1 MTCARYA
8 DLDFV
13 ERYVLGQMDEA
24 EQAIFEAHYFEC
36 PDCFAAVQALQTA
49 QSVLRE
55 NAPQSSP
62 VSQPTPQATNAAPS
76 RVVDFS
82 THPARAKNGDHGS
95 ARPTG
100 PRWLASGATWIGL
113 AAAASLA
120 GMLIWSPWR
129 PHDAAPLPEGAVAHQ
144 AAQPPQNAPSIPS
157 QTAPKPE
164 SNTPAS
170 SPTTATPSGGGAS
183 KPAPGATP
191 TPTQTPTQAPAQTRP
206 LVSLDALALIA
217 PPPYVPLPTR
227 GADPAAAAFASA
239 MTNYAKKDY
248 RGAIDGL
255 KPIVEAQPEATHA
268 AFFLGVSYLAAG
280 DAADAS
286 AVLNRVAASNVA
298 PFADEAHFYLAKA
311 ALRARDLDRAER
323 ELSIANERQ
332 AGPAG
337 EAAKLLQALRTYR
350 HEH

>member
-24 EQAIFEAHYFEC
+24 EQATFEAHYFEC

-62 VSQPTPQATNAAPS
+62 APQPSSHGASSSPHATNAAPS

-82 THPARAKNGDHGS
+82 THPARTRNGDHGS
-95 ARPTG
+95 GRSTG
-100 PRWLASGATWIGL
+100 PRWLASGATWVGL

-120 GMLIWSPWR
+120 AMLIWSPWR
-129 PHDAAPLPEGAVAHQ
+129 PRDTASPRPEGAVAQQ
-144 AAQPPQNAPSIPS
+144 AAPPSQPAPSIPS

-164 SNTPAS
+164 SNTPS
-170 SPTTATPSGGGAS
+170 TATPSGSGSS
-183 KPAPGATP
+183 KP
-191 TPTQTPTQAPAQTRP
+191 APAQTRP
-206 LVSLDALALIA
+206 LISLDALALIT

-227 GADPAAAAFASA
+227 GADPSAAAFASA
-239 MTNYAKKDY
+239 MTSYAKKDY
-248 RGAIDGL
+248 RGAIEGL
-255 KPIVEAQPEATHA
+255 KPIVDAQPEATHA

-280 DAADAS
+280 DAASAS

-311 ALRARDLDRAER
+311 ALRAHDLDRAER
-323 ELSIANERQ
+323 ELTIANERQ

-337 EAAKLLQALRTYR
+337 EAAKLLQALHTYR
-350 HEH
+350 KQG

>member
-62 VSQPTPQATNAAPS
+62 VPQPTPHATNAAPS

-82 THPARAKNGDHGS
+82 THSARAKNGDHGS
-95 ARPTG
+95 ARPRG

-129 PHDAAPLPEGAVAHQ
+129 PRDAAPQPEGAVAHQ
-144 AAQPPQNAPSIPS
+144 AAQPPQNAPSIPP

-164 SNTPAS
+164 PNTPVS
-170 SPTTATPSGGGAS
+170 SPT
-183 KPAPGATP
+183 
-191 TPTQTPTQAPAQTRP
+191 
-206 LVSLDALALIA
+206 
-217 PPPYVPLPTR
+217 
-227 GADPAAAAFASA
+227 
-239 MTNYAKKDY
+239 
-248 RGAIDGL
+248 
-255 KPIVEAQPEATHA
+255 
-268 AFFLGVSYLAAG
+268 
-280 DAADAS
+280 
-286 AVLNRVAASNVA
+286 
-298 PFADEAHFYLAKA
+298 
-311 ALRARDLDRAER
+311 
-323 ELSIANERQ
+323 
-332 AGPAG
+332 
-337 EAAKLLQALRTYR
+337 
-350 HEH
+350 

>member
-24 EQAIFEAHYFEC
+24 EQATFEAHYFEC

-62 VSQPTPQATNAAPS
+62 VPQPSSHGASPHATNAAPS

-95 ARPTG
+95 GRPTG

-120 GMLIWSPWR
+120 AMLIWSPWR
-129 PHDAAPLPEGAVAHQ
+129 PHDNAPPRPEGAVAQQ
-144 AAQPPQNAPSIPS
+144 AAQPPQPAPSIPP

-164 SNTPAS
+164 PNTAPA
-170 SPTTATPSGGGAS
+170 
-183 KPAPGATP
+183 KPAQPQP
-191 TPTQTPTQAPAQTRP
+191 QPRP

-227 GADPAAAAFASA
+227 GVDPSAAAFASA
-239 MTNYAKKDY
+239 MTNYSKKEY
-248 RGAIDGL
+248 RAAIEGL
-255 KPIVEAQPEATHA
+255 KPIVDAQPEATHA
-268 AFFLGVSYLAAG
+268 AFFLGVSYLASG
-280 DAADAS
+280 DAASAS

-311 ALRARDLDRAER
+311 ALRAHDLDRAER
-323 ELSIANERQ
+323 ELTIANERQ

-337 EAAKLLQALRTYR
+337 EAAKLLQSLRTYR
-350 HEH
+350 REHP